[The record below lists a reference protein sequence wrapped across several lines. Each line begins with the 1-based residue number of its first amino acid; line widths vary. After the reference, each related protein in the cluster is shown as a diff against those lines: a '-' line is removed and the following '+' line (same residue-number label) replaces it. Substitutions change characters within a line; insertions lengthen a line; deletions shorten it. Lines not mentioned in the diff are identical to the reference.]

1 MTRPK
6 KEEMYRNHRITVR
19 FTETEFSIIKTAAK
33 QANMSLASYVRT
45 QVLKGKVQTKIE
57 IVADVPEIKKL
68 LAEFGKI
75 GSNLNQI
82 AKYFNQGGILSQ
94 EMRGEINKRLRD
106 LYEMKYKV
114 MEMAGDFHGK
124 HIASKNADYG
134 EAERYL
140 IFQHDE
146 YTQKPIL
153 DENGHMLI
161 REEYY
166 LDGINCDPFT
176 FAAECQETN
185 AYFHKNQSYNEIKSH
200 HYIISFDPKDR
211 DEHGLTG
218 ELAQQLGVEYAK
230 ENFPGHQAL
239 VCTHTDGHNGSGNIH
254 VHIVIN
260 SIRKYDTEP
269 QPYMEFDRDS
279 KAGYKHH
286 LSDRYRIYLK
296 QKVMDMCTANGL
308 NQVDLLTPAER
319 KISEKEYWAKRRGQ
333 KKLDKHNAQLEKKG
347 LTPRQTTFQ
356 TEKQYLRDAIDTVTS
371 QAISQEDFS
380 RLLSE
385 KYNITFKVS
394 RGRYSYLHPN
404 RSKYITGRSLGT
416 LYEEKHLLQIFQENS
431 TSQITENPVP
441 DISQVVNSSTPTVSA
456 YTATTTEAPHTFLF
470 IKSDLRLVTD
480 LQHCIKAQQ
489 SQAYA
494 QKVKLSN
501 LKMMAQTVAY
511 VQEHGFQS
519 KADLDTALSDASA
532 QSTDAR
538 NTLKSTENTLKN
550 VNEQIHYTGQYLAN
564 KSIYSDYR
572 KSRNKEKFYD
582 DHRAELTLYE
592 SALRI
597 LKEKSQ
603 GNKLPT
609 LKMLREEKNR
619 LTELQ
624 TMQREDFNAR
634 REHERELRTVCSNV
648 DIILGTSQAQN
659 RQREHTQE
667 KS

>member
-1 MTRPK
+1 M
-6 KEEMYRNHRITVR
+6 
-19 FTETEFSIIKTAAK
+19 A
-33 QANMSLASYVRT
+33 
-45 QVLKGKVQTKIE
+45 
-57 IVADVPEIKKL
+57 
-68 LAEFGKI
+68 
-75 GSNLNQI
+75 
-82 AKYFNQGGILSQ
+82 IL
-94 EMRGEINKRLRD
+94 
-106 LYEMKYKV
+106 
-114 MEMAGDFHGK
+114 K

-519 KADLDTALSDASA
+519 KADLDAALSDASA

-648 DIILGTSQAQN
+648 DIVLGTSQVQN

>member
-1 MTRPK
+1 MTF
-6 KEEMYRNHRITVR
+6 M
-19 FTETEFSIIKTAAK
+19 A
-33 QANMSLASYVRT
+33 
-45 QVLKGKVQTKIE
+45 
-57 IVADVPEIKKL
+57 
-68 LAEFGKI
+68 
-75 GSNLNQI
+75 
-82 AKYFNQGGILSQ
+82 IL
-94 EMRGEINKRLRD
+94 
-106 LYEMKYKV
+106 
-114 MEMAGDFHGK
+114 K

-185 AYFHKNQSYNEIKSH
+185 AYFHKNQSYNDIKSH

-356 TEKQYLRDAIDTVTS
+356 TEKQYLRDAIDTVAS

-519 KADLDTALSDASA
+519 KADLDAALSDASA

>member
-1 MTRPK
+1 M
-6 KEEMYRNHRITVR
+6 
-19 FTETEFSIIKTAAK
+19 A
-33 QANMSLASYVRT
+33 
-45 QVLKGKVQTKIE
+45 
-57 IVADVPEIKKL
+57 
-68 LAEFGKI
+68 
-75 GSNLNQI
+75 
-82 AKYFNQGGILSQ
+82 IL
-94 EMRGEINKRLRD
+94 
-106 LYEMKYKV
+106 
-114 MEMAGDFHGK
+114 K

-269 QPYMEFDRDS
+269 QPYMEFDRDL

-319 KISEKEYWAKRRGQ
+319 KLSEKEYWAKRRGQ
-333 KKLDKHNAQLEKKG
+333 KKLDKHNAELEKKG

-356 TEKQYLRDAIDTVTS
+356 TEKQYLRDAIDTVAS

-416 LYEEKHLLQIFQENS
+416 LYEEKHLMQIFQENS

-470 IKSDLRLVTD
+470 IKSNLRLVTD

-519 KADLDTALSDASA
+519 KADLDAALSDASA

-648 DIILGTSQAQN
+648 DIILGTSQVQN

>member
-1 MTRPK
+1 MTF
-6 KEEMYRNHRITVR
+6 M
-19 FTETEFSIIKTAAK
+19 A
-33 QANMSLASYVRT
+33 
-45 QVLKGKVQTKIE
+45 
-57 IVADVPEIKKL
+57 
-68 LAEFGKI
+68 
-75 GSNLNQI
+75 
-82 AKYFNQGGILSQ
+82 IL
-94 EMRGEINKRLRD
+94 
-106 LYEMKYKV
+106 
-114 MEMAGDFHGK
+114 K
-124 HIASKNADYG
+124 HIASKNTDYG

-166 LDGINCDPFT
+166 LDGINCDSFT

-308 NQVDLLTPAER
+308 NQVDLLTPAEK

-333 KKLDKHNAQLEKKG
+333 KKLDKHNAELEKKG

-356 TEKQYLRDAIDTVTS
+356 TEKQYLRDAIDTVAS

-416 LYEEKHLLQIFQENS
+416 LYEEKHLMQIFQENS

-456 YTATTTEAPHTFLF
+456 YTATTTESPHTFLF
-470 IKSDLRLVTD
+470 INSDLRLVTD

-519 KADLDTALSDASA
+519 KEDLDTALSNASA

-538 NTLKSTENTLKN
+538 NTLKSTEDALKN
-550 VNEQIHYTGQYLAN
+550 INEQIHYTGQYLAN

-597 LKEKSQ
+597 LREKSQ
-603 GNKLPT
+603 GQKLPT

-619 LTELQ
+619 LTKLQ
-624 TMQREDFNAR
+624 TVQRDEFNTR
-634 REHERELRTVCSNV
+634 REYERELRTVCSNV
-648 DIILGTSQAQN
+648 NIILRHPHIQETLHETSQGHSYF
-659 RQREHTQE
+659 R
-667 KS
+667 

>member
-1 MTRPK
+1 M
-6 KEEMYRNHRITVR
+6 
-19 FTETEFSIIKTAAK
+19 A
-33 QANMSLASYVRT
+33 
-45 QVLKGKVQTKIE
+45 
-57 IVADVPEIKKL
+57 
-68 LAEFGKI
+68 
-75 GSNLNQI
+75 
-82 AKYFNQGGILSQ
+82 IL
-94 EMRGEINKRLRD
+94 
-106 LYEMKYKV
+106 
-114 MEMAGDFHGK
+114 K

-185 AYFHKNQSYNEIKSH
+185 AYFHKNQSYNDIKSH

-260 SIRKYDTEP
+260 SIRKYDTKP

-356 TEKQYLRDAIDTVTS
+356 TEKQYLRDAIDTVAS

-385 KYNITFKVS
+385 KYNITFKVR

-511 VQEHGFQS
+511 IQEHGFQS
-519 KADLDTALSDASA
+519 KADLDAALSDASA

-648 DIILGTSQAQN
+648 DIILGTSQVQN
-659 RQREHTQE
+659 RQHEHTQE

>member
-1 MTRPK
+1 MTF
-6 KEEMYRNHRITVR
+6 M
-19 FTETEFSIIKTAAK
+19 A
-33 QANMSLASYVRT
+33 
-45 QVLKGKVQTKIE
+45 
-57 IVADVPEIKKL
+57 
-68 LAEFGKI
+68 
-75 GSNLNQI
+75 
-82 AKYFNQGGILSQ
+82 IL
-94 EMRGEINKRLRD
+94 
-106 LYEMKYKV
+106 
-114 MEMAGDFHGK
+114 K

-239 VCTHTDGHNGSGNIH
+239 VCTHTDGHNGSRNIH

-532 QSTDAR
+532 QSTNAR

>member
-1 MTRPK
+1 MTF
-6 KEEMYRNHRITVR
+6 M
-19 FTETEFSIIKTAAK
+19 A
-33 QANMSLASYVRT
+33 
-45 QVLKGKVQTKIE
+45 
-57 IVADVPEIKKL
+57 
-68 LAEFGKI
+68 
-75 GSNLNQI
+75 
-82 AKYFNQGGILSQ
+82 IL
-94 EMRGEINKRLRD
+94 
-106 LYEMKYKV
+106 
-114 MEMAGDFHGK
+114 K

-380 RLLSE
+380 RSLSE

>member
-1 MTRPK
+1 M
-6 KEEMYRNHRITVR
+6 
-19 FTETEFSIIKTAAK
+19 A
-33 QANMSLASYVRT
+33 
-45 QVLKGKVQTKIE
+45 
-57 IVADVPEIKKL
+57 
-68 LAEFGKI
+68 
-75 GSNLNQI
+75 
-82 AKYFNQGGILSQ
+82 IL
-94 EMRGEINKRLRD
+94 
-106 LYEMKYKV
+106 
-114 MEMAGDFHGK
+114 K

-356 TEKQYLRDAIDTVTS
+356 TEKQYLRDAIDTVAS

-385 KYNITFKVS
+385 KYNITFKVR

-519 KADLDTALSDASA
+519 KADLDAALSDASA

-572 KSRNKEKFYD
+572 KSRHKEKFYD

-648 DIILGTSQAQN
+648 DIILGTSQVQN

>member
-1 MTRPK
+1 M
-6 KEEMYRNHRITVR
+6 
-19 FTETEFSIIKTAAK
+19 A
-33 QANMSLASYVRT
+33 
-45 QVLKGKVQTKIE
+45 
-57 IVADVPEIKKL
+57 
-68 LAEFGKI
+68 
-75 GSNLNQI
+75 
-82 AKYFNQGGILSQ
+82 IL
-94 EMRGEINKRLRD
+94 
-106 LYEMKYKV
+106 
-114 MEMAGDFHGK
+114 K

-166 LDGINCDPFT
+166 LDGINCDSFT

-296 QKVMDMCTANGL
+296 QKVMDMCTAYGL

-319 KISEKEYWAKRRGQ
+319 KLSEKEYWAKRRGQ
-333 KKLDKHNAQLEKKG
+333 KKLDKHNAEFEKKG

-519 KADLDTALSDASA
+519 KADLDAALSDASA

-648 DIILGTSQAQN
+648 DIILGTSQVQN

>member
-1 MTRPK
+1 MTF
-6 KEEMYRNHRITVR
+6 M
-19 FTETEFSIIKTAAK
+19 A
-33 QANMSLASYVRT
+33 
-45 QVLKGKVQTKIE
+45 
-57 IVADVPEIKKL
+57 
-68 LAEFGKI
+68 
-75 GSNLNQI
+75 
-82 AKYFNQGGILSQ
+82 IL
-94 EMRGEINKRLRD
+94 
-106 LYEMKYKV
+106 
-114 MEMAGDFHGK
+114 K

-319 KISEKEYWAKRRGQ
+319 KLSEKEYWAKRRGQ
-333 KKLDKHNAQLEKKG
+333 KKLDKHNAELEKKG

-356 TEKQYLRDAIDTVTS
+356 TEKQYLRDAIDTVAS

-416 LYEEKHLLQIFQENS
+416 LYEEKHLMQIFQENS

-519 KADLDTALSDASA
+519 KADLEAALSDASA
-532 QSTDAR
+532 QSTNAR

-624 TMQREDFNAR
+624 TLQREDFNAR

-648 DIILGTSQAQN
+648 DIILGTSQVQN

>member
-1 MTRPK
+1 M
-6 KEEMYRNHRITVR
+6 
-19 FTETEFSIIKTAAK
+19 A
-33 QANMSLASYVRT
+33 
-45 QVLKGKVQTKIE
+45 
-57 IVADVPEIKKL
+57 
-68 LAEFGKI
+68 
-75 GSNLNQI
+75 
-82 AKYFNQGGILSQ
+82 IL
-94 EMRGEINKRLRD
+94 
-106 LYEMKYKV
+106 
-114 MEMAGDFHGK
+114 K

-239 VCTHTDGHNGSGNIH
+239 VCTHTDGHNGSRNIH

-648 DIILGTSQAQN
+648 DIILGTSQVQN
-659 RQREHTQE
+659 RQHEHTQE

>member
-1 MTRPK
+1 MTF
-6 KEEMYRNHRITVR
+6 M
-19 FTETEFSIIKTAAK
+19 A
-33 QANMSLASYVRT
+33 
-45 QVLKGKVQTKIE
+45 
-57 IVADVPEIKKL
+57 
-68 LAEFGKI
+68 
-75 GSNLNQI
+75 
-82 AKYFNQGGILSQ
+82 IL
-94 EMRGEINKRLRD
+94 
-106 LYEMKYKV
+106 
-114 MEMAGDFHGK
+114 K

-416 LYEEKHLLQIFQENS
+416 LYEEKHLLQMFQENS
-431 TSQITENPVP
+431 TAQITENPLP
-441 DISQVVNSSTPTVSA
+441 DISQVVNSSIPPVSTH
-456 YTATTTEAPHTFLF
+456 TATTTEAPHTFLF

>member
-1 MTRPK
+1 M
-6 KEEMYRNHRITVR
+6 
-19 FTETEFSIIKTAAK
+19 A
-33 QANMSLASYVRT
+33 
-45 QVLKGKVQTKIE
+45 
-57 IVADVPEIKKL
+57 
-68 LAEFGKI
+68 
-75 GSNLNQI
+75 
-82 AKYFNQGGILSQ
+82 IL
-94 EMRGEINKRLRD
+94 
-106 LYEMKYKV
+106 
-114 MEMAGDFHGK
+114 K

-153 DENGHMLI
+153 DENGHMLL

-319 KISEKEYWAKRRGQ
+319 KLSEKEYWAKRRGQ
-333 KKLDKHNAQLEKKG
+333 KKLDKHNAELEKKG

-356 TEKQYLRDAIDTVTS
+356 TEKQYLRDAIDTVAS

-416 LYEEKHLLQIFQENS
+416 LYEEKHLMQIFQENS

-480 LQHCIKAQQ
+480 LQHYITAQQ

-519 KADLDTALSDASA
+519 KADLEAALSDASA
-532 QSTDAR
+532 QSTNAR

-624 TMQREDFNAR
+624 TLQREDFNAR

-648 DIILGTSQAQN
+648 DIILGTSQVQN

>member
-1 MTRPK
+1 M
-6 KEEMYRNHRITVR
+6 
-19 FTETEFSIIKTAAK
+19 A
-33 QANMSLASYVRT
+33 
-45 QVLKGKVQTKIE
+45 
-57 IVADVPEIKKL
+57 
-68 LAEFGKI
+68 
-75 GSNLNQI
+75 
-82 AKYFNQGGILSQ
+82 IL
-94 EMRGEINKRLRD
+94 
-106 LYEMKYKV
+106 
-114 MEMAGDFHGK
+114 K

-230 ENFPGHQAL
+230 ENFPGHQTL

-356 TEKQYLRDAIDTVTS
+356 TEKQYLRDAIDTVAS

-385 KYNITFKVS
+385 KYNITFKVR

-431 TSQITENPVP
+431 TSQITENPIP

-519 KADLDTALSDASA
+519 KADLDAALSDASA

-538 NTLKSTENTLKN
+538 NTLKSTEDTLKN

-648 DIILGTSQAQN
+648 DIILGTSQVQN

>member
-1 MTRPK
+1 M
-6 KEEMYRNHRITVR
+6 
-19 FTETEFSIIKTAAK
+19 A
-33 QANMSLASYVRT
+33 
-45 QVLKGKVQTKIE
+45 
-57 IVADVPEIKKL
+57 
-68 LAEFGKI
+68 
-75 GSNLNQI
+75 
-82 AKYFNQGGILSQ
+82 IL
-94 EMRGEINKRLRD
+94 
-106 LYEMKYKV
+106 
-114 MEMAGDFHGK
+114 K

-185 AYFHKNQSYNEIKSH
+185 AYFHKNQSYNDIKSH

-254 VHIVIN
+254 VHIVMN
-260 SIRKYDTEP
+260 SIRKYDTKP

-356 TEKQYLRDAIDTVTS
+356 TEKQYLRDAIDTVAS

-385 KYNITFKVS
+385 KYNIPFKVR

-648 DIILGTSQAQN
+648 DIILGTSQVQN
-659 RQREHTQE
+659 RQHEHTQE

>member
-1 MTRPK
+1 M
-6 KEEMYRNHRITVR
+6 
-19 FTETEFSIIKTAAK
+19 A
-33 QANMSLASYVRT
+33 
-45 QVLKGKVQTKIE
+45 
-57 IVADVPEIKKL
+57 
-68 LAEFGKI
+68 
-75 GSNLNQI
+75 
-82 AKYFNQGGILSQ
+82 IL
-94 EMRGEINKRLRD
+94 
-106 LYEMKYKV
+106 
-114 MEMAGDFHGK
+114 K

-211 DEHGLTG
+211 NEHGLTG

-296 QKVMDMCTANGL
+296 QKVMDMCTAYGL

-319 KISEKEYWAKRRGQ
+319 KLSEKEYWAKRRGQ
-333 KKLDKHNAQLEKKG
+333 KKLDKHNAELEKKG

-356 TEKQYLRDAIDTVTS
+356 TEKQYLRDAIDTVAS

-416 LYEEKHLLQIFQENS
+416 LYEEKHLMQIFQENS

-519 KADLDTALSDASA
+519 KADLEAALSDASA
-532 QSTDAR
+532 QSTNAR

-648 DIILGTSQAQN
+648 DIILGTSQVQN

>member
-1 MTRPK
+1 M
-6 KEEMYRNHRITVR
+6 
-19 FTETEFSIIKTAAK
+19 A
-33 QANMSLASYVRT
+33 
-45 QVLKGKVQTKIE
+45 
-57 IVADVPEIKKL
+57 
-68 LAEFGKI
+68 
-75 GSNLNQI
+75 
-82 AKYFNQGGILSQ
+82 IL
-94 EMRGEINKRLRD
+94 
-106 LYEMKYKV
+106 
-114 MEMAGDFHGK
+114 K

-333 KKLDKHNAQLEKKG
+333 KNLDKHNVELEKKG

-356 TEKQYLRDAIDTVTS
+356 TEKQYLRDAIDTVASQATS
-371 QAISQEDFS
+371 QEEFS

-394 RGRYSYLHPN
+394 RGRYSYLHPK

-416 LYEEKHLLQIFQENS
+416 LYEEKHLLQMFQENS
-431 TSQITENPVP
+431 TAQITENPVP
-441 DISQVVNSSTPTVSA
+441 DISQVVNSSIPPVSTH
-456 YTATTTEAPHTFLF
+456 TATTAEAPHTFLF

-519 KADLDTALSDASA
+519 KADLDAALSAASA

-538 NTLKSTENTLKN
+538 NTLKSTEDTLKSI
-550 VNEQIHYTGQYLAN
+550 NEQIHYTGQYLAN
-564 KSIYSDYR
+564 KSLYSDYR

-592 SALRI
+592 SALRM

-624 TMQREDFNAR
+624 TVQREDFNAR

-648 DIILGTSQAQN
+648 DIILGTSRVQN

>member
-1 MTRPK
+1 MQ
-6 KEEMYRNHRITVR
+6 I
-19 FTETEFSIIKTAAK
+19 
-33 QANMSLASYVRT
+33 
-45 QVLKGKVQTKIE
+45 IE
-57 IVADVPEIKKL
+57 ITQEKTNMA
-68 LAEFGKI
+68 
-75 GSNLNQI
+75 
-82 AKYFNQGGILSQ
+82 IL
-94 EMRGEINKRLRD
+94 
-106 LYEMKYKV
+106 
-114 MEMAGDFHGK
+114 K

-153 DENGHMLI
+153 DDNGNMLL

-176 FAAECQETN
+176 FDAECRETN
-185 AYFHKNQSYNEIKSH
+185 AFFHKNQSFNDIKSH
-200 HYIISFDPKDR
+200 HYIISFDPKDQE
-211 DEHGLTG
+211 EHGLTG
-218 ELAQQLGVEYAK
+218 KQAQKLGVEYAR
-230 ENFPGHQAL
+230 ENFPGHQTL

-260 SIRKYDTEP
+260 SVRKYDTEP
-269 QPYMEFDRDS
+269 QPYMEFGRDS

-296 QKVMDMCTANGL
+296 QKVMDMCHSNGL
-308 NQVDLLTPAER
+308 NQVDLLTSAER

-333 KKLDKHNAQLEKKG
+333 KNLDEHNTELKKKG

-356 TEKQYLRDAIDTVTS
+356 TEKQYLRDAIDTVVL
-371 QAISQEDFS
+371 QASSQEEFS
-380 RLLSE
+380 RLLAE

-404 RSKYITGRSLGT
+404 RQKYITGRNLGT
-416 LYEEKHLLQIFQENS
+416 LYEENHLLQIFQENS
-431 TSQITENPVP
+431 NRQPSEKSHPADRTITDFSELSKLS
-441 DISQVVNSSTPTVSA
+441 ISDE
-456 YTATTTEAPHTFLF
+456 TTHSFLF

-519 KADLDTALSDASA
+519 KEDLDTALSNASA

-538 NTLKSTENTLKN
+538 NTLKSTEDTLKSI
-550 VNEQIHYTGQYLAN
+550 NEQIHYTGQYLAN

-597 LKEKSQ
+597 LREKSQ
-603 GNKLPT
+603 GKKLPT

-624 TMQREDFNAR
+624 TVQRDEFNTR
-634 REHERELRTVCSNV
+634 REYERELRTVCSNIN
-648 DIILGTSQAQN
+648 IILSHPHIQEPLPEASQ
-659 RQREHTQE
+659 EH
-667 KS
+667 SCFR